1 MKRKE
6 LAPTQSKVIYHKTE
20 DFGKLLW
27 ELSLATI
34 EAKVKSLKNSTSPPH
49 SNFIEGL
56 SQVIPALTTFLDT
69 SSQDS
74 KSDNFEDLIIKVYDM
89 VHLGSGEILRTS
101 GDFQGKEWFSNVAVL
116 PAEDQDHYKSDEGAW
131 YGKVMKFSN
140 ISKCFASLSLT
151 NFKMCPY
158 FRKRVLITFENAFLL
173 LSKTRPFLKGVT
185 AAETFSRA
193 SEESI

>member
-1 MKRKE
+1 ME
-6 LAPTQSKVIYHKTE
+6 G
-20 DFGKLLW
+20 FGKLLW

-89 VHLGSGEILRTS
+89 VHLGSGEILRIS

-151 NFKMCPY
+151 NLKCVF
-158 FRKRVLITFENAFLL
+158 TFENVSLL
-173 LSKTRPFLKGVT
+173 LSKMHPFLKGVT
-185 AAETFSRA
+185 AAETFLRA